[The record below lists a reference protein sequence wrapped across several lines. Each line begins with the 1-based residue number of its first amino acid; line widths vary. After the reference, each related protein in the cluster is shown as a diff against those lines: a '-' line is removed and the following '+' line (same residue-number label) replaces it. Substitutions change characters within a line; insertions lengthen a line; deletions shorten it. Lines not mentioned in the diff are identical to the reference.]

1 MLNLKSKDDFITYTL
16 VEELIGK
23 RIQLLQNFRDG
34 LDYFGLVKLI
44 NRDPDL
50 WKAIFVSESEKPVHL
65 QADTF
70 VSLVECPIHVNEVE
84 SKAYTTFMD
93 FVKDHVDCTGEF

>member
-70 VSLVECPIHVNEVE
+70 AS
-84 SKAYTTFMD
+84 
-93 FVKDHVDCTGEF
+93 